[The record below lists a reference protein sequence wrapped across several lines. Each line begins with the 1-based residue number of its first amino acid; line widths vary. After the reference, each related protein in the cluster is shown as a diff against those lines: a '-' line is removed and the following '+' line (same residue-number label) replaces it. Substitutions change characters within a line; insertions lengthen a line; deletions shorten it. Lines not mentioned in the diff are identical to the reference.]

1 MPHVVIPSMLN
12 SRSLRSSNRKKPES
26 VLKLIVTL
34 VMAPTNIRQHRVT
47 IVLLE
52 TLHLEPEISLT
63 RSPIIC

>member
-1 MPHVVIPSMLN
+1 MPPVVIPSMLN
-12 SRSLRSSNRKKPES
+12 SRSLRSSNRGQQLSIFMVP
-26 VLKLIVTL
+26 L

-63 RSPIIC
+63 KSLIIC